1 MVSRYIMRG
10 ITMAVTLLL
19 ASSLCSAQKKTD
31 WQRDLDSLAVWL
43 PQKHYNLFMYRN
55 RKYFEDG
62 IAKLKKMAPFYSNSE
77 MVLKIQQLLVKFGD
91 AHTGANYPQEMSPNR
106 IYPLGL
112 DCYGKDYYV
121 TTTSKKYKNLLGA
134 RITAINGHTMNN
146 IENQFSSLVVVDSR
160 SNILNIVPK
169 IMAFAQIYDFFGIAK
184 GDSIVISYEKGGT
197 KGRTTMK
204 TCPIN
209 ARSMVNIMPLKQTMH
224 IVNSK
229 TLFTDTY
236 MPDDK
241 IYYVQYNRCWNREL
255 EEKYGSRERAAQM
268 PSFTEFSRRIESTLK
283 EKDVKKLVFDLR
295 YNGGGNSAP
304 FTSLVKKLA
313 EQLKD
318 RKDIKCYAVIG
329 RATFSSG
336 ILNSLDLK
344 KYLNATFVGEVTAGC
359 ANHLG
364 EIRSFGLP
372 TSGLE
377 IMYSTKY
384 FRQNDITDGPIHPDV
399 MKETAYDDFI
409 HGTDPV
415 LEWIKEQ

>member
-1 MVSRYIMRG
+1 MHLRKILP
-10 ITMAVTLLL
+10 AVLALLM
-19 ASSLCSAQKKTD
+19 SVPMTAQHKTD
-31 WQRDLDSLAVWL
+31 WQRDLDSLAAWL
-43 PQKHYNLFMYRN
+43 PQKHYNLFMYRD

-62 IAKLKKMAPFYSNSE
+62 IAELKRTAPLYSNSE
-77 MVLKIQQLLVKFGD
+77 MALKIQQLLVKFGD
-91 AHTGANYPQEMSPNR
+91 AHTGANYPQEMSPHR

-121 TTTSKKYKNLLGA
+121 TTTSKRHKNMLGA
-134 RITAINGHTMNN
+134 RLTAINGHAINSV
-146 IENQFSSLVVVDSR
+146 ENQFSSLVVVDSR
-160 SNILNIVPK
+160 SNILNTVPK
-169 IMAFAQIYDFFGIAK
+169 IMAFAQLYDFFGIAK
-184 GDSIVISYEKGGT
+184 GDSIVISYEKGG
-197 KGRTTMK
+197 KEGRAIMK
-204 TCPIN
+204 ACQID
-209 ARSMVNIMPLKQTMH
+209 ARDMVNIMPQKQAMH

-241 IYYVQYNRCWNREL
+241 IYYVQYNKCWNREL
-255 EEKYGSRERAAQM
+255 EEKYGSKERAAQM
-268 PSFTEFSRRIESTLK
+268 PSFIELSRHIENTLK

-295 YNGGGNSAP
+295 YNGGGSSAP

-318 RKDIKCYAVIG
+318 RKDVKCYAVIG

-344 KYLNATFVGEVTAGC
+344 KYLNATFVGEETAGC

-384 FRQNDITDGPIHPDV
+384 FRQNDIMDGPIHPDV
-399 MKETAYDDFI
+399 VKEATYTDYI
-409 HGTDPV
+409 QGKDPV
-415 LEWIKEQ
+415 LEWIKKQ